1 VPGRAAQLLRAFA
14 RALGLEHLPTYD
26 EAVARHERE
35 LRELQRVAT
44 MCALPNKRHG
54 AGVLLNL
61 EPFRACMRLVA
72 ETFLAEANARAEAAG
87 RRVYCL
93 AVGLGLGVWKLHAS
107 QAQAVVDA
115 YTGCLARISLPA
127 VAVLDFSHVSGCT
140 LDANH
145 VARARHTNPG
155 LGITL

>member
-1 VPGRAAQLLRAFA
+1 
-14 RALGLEHLPTYD
+14 
-26 EAVARHERE
+26 VARHERE